1 MVPPSWARRGA
12 RPAPTNASTGSGRL
26 GETLPERTGHLRD
39 KRAMGLQFLRAR
51 EVRARNSRLTD
62 RNRRAADMDFSR
74 VGIGNQAETDLPAA
88 GQFYIDLRE
97 QLRIQQGAVLYAKA
111 AIHAKAC
118 AKRVQ
123 TVLGAGV
130 PCAGEHQSVD
140 HPAHADDRPPAEQQ
154 LVIEEAEVERGVVRY
169 ERRIAKKLDQL
180 LDLVREQG
188 LTRQEDA
195 RQAVNGLRFRR
206 HRTKRIEVSV
216 EAAAGLDP
224 VEHLDAA

>member
-26 GETLPERTGHLRD
+26 GETLPEGTGHLRD
-39 KRAMGLQFLRAR
+39 KRTMGLQFLDAR

-62 RNRRAADMDFSR
+62 RNRRTADMDFSR

-88 GQFYIDLRE
+88 GQLYIDLRE
-97 QLRIQQGAVLYAKA
+97 QLRIQQRAVLYAKA

-130 PCAGEHQSVD
+130 PCAGEDQGVD
-140 HPAHADDRPPAEQQ
+140 HPAHADDRPPAKNKF
-154 LVIEEAEVERGVVRY
+154 VVEEAEVEGGVVRDQ
-169 ERRIAKKLDQL
+169 RRIAEKFDQF
-180 LDLVREQG
+180 LDLVG
-188 LTRQEDA
+188 
-195 RQAVNGLRFRR
+195 
-206 HRTKRIEVSV
+206 
-216 EAAAGLDP
+216 
-224 VEHLDAA
+224 